1 MELWFIYAVGAAV
14 FAALT
19 TTLAKIGLKNVN
31 SHLATAIRAMVVL
44 VFAWII
50 VFMTDVQCGV
60 WRIEGRTWVLL
71 ILSGLSTGGAW
82 LCFFR
87 ALQLGSVNRV
97 VPIDKSSTLLTMLL
111 AFIILGEPFGPI
123 SIVGM
128 VLMGVGTWLM
138 LDLRQGDSSP
148 VSSAKSDE
156 PSPCLPHKKSKRGW
170 MFFAIMAAVFASLV
184 SIFGR
189 VGVQEMDANLW
200 TAIRTAVVVP
210 VSWLMVLLTGGQK
223 EVKTVD
229 HKSWLFLIL
238 SGMATG
244 GSWLF
249 FYHALQIGNA
259 SFVVPID
266 KLSIVLTM
274 GFARLFLGERFSMRS
289 LIGLALLV
297 IGTLLPVFLSYP
309 PLNAFGV

>member
-1 MELWFIYAVGAAV
+1 MELWLIYAVGAAV

-50 VFMTDVQCGV
+50 VFMTNAQSGI
-60 WRIEGRTWVLL
+60 WQIEGRTWVFL

-82 LCFFR
+82 LCFLR
-87 ALQLGSVNRV
+87 ALQLGDVNRV
-97 VPIDKSSTLLTMLL
+97 VPIDKSSTILTMLL
-111 AFIILGEPFGPI
+111 AFILLREPFGVI

-128 VLMGVGTWLM
+128 TLMGLGTWLM
-138 LDLRQGDSSP
+138 LDLNKDMTAKDKAKP
-148 VSSAKSDE
+148 PPNSAKA
-156 PSPCLPHKKSKRGW
+156 PTKLGW
-170 MFFAIMAAVFASLV
+170 LFFAVMASVFASLV
-184 SIFGR
+184 AIFGR

-210 VSWLMVLLTGGQK
+210 VSWLVVFLTGKQK
-223 EVKTVD
+223 EVKTVSR
-229 HKSWLFLIL
+229 KSWIFLIL

-274 GFARLFLGERFSMRS
+274 GFARLFLGERFNVRT
-289 LIGLALLV
+289 LIGLALLT
-297 IGTLLPVFLSYP
+297 IGTLLPVFL
-309 PLNAFGV
+309 L